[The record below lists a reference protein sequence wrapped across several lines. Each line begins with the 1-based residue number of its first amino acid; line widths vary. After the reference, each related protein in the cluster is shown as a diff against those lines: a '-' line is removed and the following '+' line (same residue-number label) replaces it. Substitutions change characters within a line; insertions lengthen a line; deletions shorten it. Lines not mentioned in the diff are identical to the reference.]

1 MSKCKV
7 KSEFENGVESF
18 FAAAEAVRQAQQNFD
33 NAFPE
38 YFEIAN
44 KELTLAKEHFDVIGK
59 KVKLLSMPVQLSWE
73 SISLTRMGSAVRT
86 R

>member
-33 NAFPE
+33 NAPPE
-38 YFEIAN
+38 HFEIAN

-59 KVKLLSMPVQLSWE
+59 KVKLLNMPV
-73 SISLTRMGSAVRT
+73 
-86 R
+86 